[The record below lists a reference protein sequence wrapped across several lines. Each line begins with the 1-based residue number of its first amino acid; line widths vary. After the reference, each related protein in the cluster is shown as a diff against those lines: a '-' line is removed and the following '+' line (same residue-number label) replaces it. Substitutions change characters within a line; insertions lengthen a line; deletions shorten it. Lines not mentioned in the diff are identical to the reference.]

1 MTPPRC
7 QPFFFGPSESPL
19 FGLYHPPAQ
28 RRHDCGVVVC
38 AAWGREE
45 ICSYRSVRHLA
56 ESLAAQ
62 GLPVLRFDYAGCGNS
77 QGDDE
82 QPGRL
87 DAWRGSVD
95 AACEALKRTSGVSHV
110 ILVGLRL
117 GAALASLSAV
127 AREDVAALAAVFPVV
142 SGRAYVRE
150 LRMQQMATK
159 HAAEGGDVSIL
170 ENEGA
175 VMPEE
180 TKAEVSA
187 IDLTRLA
194 RAPAR
199 QMLVVDRDDLPSNA
213 NWPDRLREQG
223 CELVQT
229 AQPGYVGMMA
239 PPHKTEV
246 PLQMIETV
254 TAWVRERAAAY
265 PAAASPAAGLQAA
278 DLATRVTLPAA
289 AQGGQPVVETVLRF
303 GPDNGLLGILSEPA
317 SPAAADGGRLIL
329 MINEASNRLVG
340 PNRIHVPLARRWAS
354 LGYRVLRFDPS
365 GMGDSPARGGYA
377 ENLVY
382 CPTTDEDVATAI
394 DWLRAR
400 VPQAPAPQMHLIGLC
415 SGAYHAYRAAVQGQ
429 PIASTVLI
437 NPIVFFVDE
446 ATSLDYPDQLPE
458 SFMAEEVVRYKQSVR
473 SVRKWVELLSKAAG
487 WRRLLQVVRQWISW
501 HVRKISREIARKLG
515 LPLQKDLHGEL
526 LSVAKRRVRQNFI
539 FASSE
544 PGQVYLFEHAA
555 SAVEQLERQGDISIE
570 YIPQANHSFS
580 IYASRLKLIELVCE
594 LVEKPNRAA

>member
-1 MTPPRC
+1 MTPARC

-19 FGLYHPPAQ
+19 FGLYHPPAE
-28 RRHDCGVVVC
+28 RRYDCGVVVC

-87 DAWRGSVD
+87 DAWRTSVD
-95 AACEALKRTSGVSHV
+95 EACEALKRASGVSHV

-194 RAPAR
+194 SAPAR
-199 QMLVVDRDDLPSNA
+199 QVLIVDRDDLPGNA

-239 PPHKTEV
+239 PPHKTDV
-246 PLQMIETV
+246 PWQMIEAV
-254 TAWVRERAAAY
+254 SAWARERAAAH
-265 PAAASPAAGLQAA
+265 PAAVSDATGLQGATL
-278 DLATRVTLPAA
+278 DTRVTLPAA
-289 AQGGQPVVETVLRF
+289 AEGGQPVVETVLRF

-365 GMGDSPARGGYA
+365 GMGDSPARGGHD

-400 VPQAPAPQMHLIGLC
+400 VPQVQAPPMHLIGLC
-415 SGAYHAYRAAVQGQ
+415 SGAYHAYRAAVLGQ

-473 SVRKWVELLSKAAG
+473 SVRKWVELLSTAAG
-487 WRRLLQVVRQWISW
+487 WRRLVQVVRQWISW
-501 HVRKISREIARKLG
+501 HVRKISREAARKLG
-515 LPLQKDLHGEL
+515 LPLDKDLHGEL